1 MIEKKVASPRK
12 QGIWRVK
19 KGFTLVEM
27 LVVLLVISI
36 LVLLFVPKLA
46 NQRGIID
53 EKGNAAIVKVVET
66 QIELFRLN
74 EDRVPSKEEL
84 IAEGYVSEEQYAIY
98 EQRK

>member
-36 LVLLFVPKLA
+36 LVPKSC
-46 NQRGIID
+46 Q
-53 EKGNAAIVKVVET
+53 
-66 QIELFRLN
+66 
-74 EDRVPSKEEL
+74 SK
-84 IAEGYVSEEQYAIY
+84 
-98 EQRK
+98 RNH

>member
-1 MIEKKVASPRK
+1 MIEKKVASSRK

-19 KGFTLVEM
+19 KGFKLVEM

-36 LVLLFVPKLA
+36 LVLLFVPNLA
-46 NQRGIID
+46 KQRGIID

-74 EDRVPSKEEL
+74 ENREPSREEL

-98 EQRK
+98 EQGD

>member
-36 LVLLFVPKLA
+36 LVLLFV
-46 NQRGIID
+46 
-53 EKGNAAIVKVVET
+53 
-66 QIELFRLN
+66 
-74 EDRVPSKEEL
+74 
-84 IAEGYVSEEQYAIY
+84 
-98 EQRK
+98 